1 MRDAPRLDPAGT
13 VAHGTPVPVR
23 TATRG
28 AFTVSEAGI
37 TWRCASCGTVNPID
51 VQVCAVCGVTFAD
64 LMNPKPA
71 RVERDPNTVALYSL
85 FFPGAGHWYLQ
96 MRGQAIARAVLSV
109 WVVLVAVIGG
119 VIGSRALAIPFGI
132 AAFALWILA
141 AHDAYREAQGDSR
154 AVILK
159 GRSFVY
165 LVMGL
170 LMLMIVLL
178 VAAGVQA
185 G

>member
-1 MRDAPRLDPAGT
+1 M
-13 VAHGTPVPVR
+13 
-23 TATRG
+23 
-28 AFTVSEAGI
+28 
-37 TWRCASCGTVNPID
+37 NPID
-51 VQVCAVCGVTFAD
+51 VQVCAVCGATFSD

-96 MRGQAIARAVLSV
+96 MRGQAIARGVLSV
-109 WVVLVAVIGG
+109 WVVLVAIIGG
-119 VIGSRALAIPFGI
+119 VIGSGALAIPFGI

-159 GRSFVY
+159 GRTFVY
-165 LVMGL
+165 LVMAL
-170 LMLMIVLL
+170 LMLMVVLL
-178 VAAGVQA
+178 VAAGVRA